1 VFQARSPVWLPSKNQ
16 REGRGATRGVGWV
29 YTFPVGCARVYIEL
43 SLTELPGTMGNEG
56 TRTAVSLG

>member
-1 VFQARSPVWLPSKNQ
+1 
-16 REGRGATRGVGWV
+16 V